1 MEAVGLFH
9 QSVSPREHRHS
20 LGKDYDAKLVPNN
33 LFYKREFKIGE
44 KHKRKRDVEEWRR
57 EERKDQLFAQ
67 ANPTPVSE
75 ALWKFIAILD

>member
-1 MEAVGLFH
+1 MEVVGLFH
-9 QSVSPREHRHS
+9 QSVSPGEHRHS

-57 EERKDQLFAQ
+57 EERINYSPRQ
-67 ANPTPVSE
+67 TPLLS
-75 ALWKFIAILD
+75 LKLCGSS

>member
-1 MEAVGLFH
+1 MEVVGLFH

-44 KHKRKRDVEEWRR
+44 KHKRKRDVEECRR
-57 EERKDQLFAQ
+57 EERINYSPGQ
-67 ANPTPVSE
+67 TPLLS
-75 ALWKFIAILD
+75 LKLCGSS

>member
-1 MEAVGLFH
+1 MEVVGLFH

-44 KHKRKRDVEEWRR
+44 KHKRKRNGG
-57 EERKDQLFAQ
+57 ERKRPIIRPGKPHSCL
-67 ANPTPVSE
+67 
-75 ALWKFIAILD
+75 

>member
-1 MEAVGLFH
+1 MEVVGLFH

-57 EERKDQLFAQ
+57 EERTNYSPRQ
-67 ANPTPVSE
+67 TPLLS
-75 ALWKFIAILD
+75 LKLCGSS

>member
-1 MEAVGLFH
+1 M
-9 QSVSPREHRHS
+9 SPKEHRHS

-44 KHKRKRDVEEWRR
+44 KHKRKRRGGM
-57 EERKDQLFAQ
+57 EERGKDQLFAR